1 MGLVSRAVGN
11 RGRSFCRI
19 LPAVIWMALASAA
32 AAQTTGTIE
41 GSVTDA
47 RGAAVTGAQITI
59 TDRSTGRE
67 TGVRTSAEG
76 KYAAGDLPASEYDLK
91 VESRG
96 FRTAKAIVTV
106 QEGATSTLNFKLE
119 PPTVVVNVQQ
129 PGAETAADR
138 PGLENL
144 PLDGRIYLEAAEAA
158 PGFQL
163 EDALGFAPSRAG
175 FVSASLVGTSGR
187 APRFDFDHIDLT
199 DEIAGG
205 PLQNVPLGAV
215 EEFRVRQSLSDLSIP
230 LGAAGTVSVIS
241 RSGSDD
247 FHGEGFYNFRD
258 QAVDAA
264 LPGAARDYFQRNQFG
279 GNAGGAIVPG
289 SVFFFASA
297 ERNKQDLAAPVL
309 PLAPFTN
316 LTGRFPSLFR
326 ENQFAGRLDWSIS
339 ENSRAFY
346 RFAYNQNRGVLTPL
360 PTSFQGF
367 GAENHVQSHVI
378 GLDLASGDYVNT
390 LRFGYTRFHDQLSDS
405 VSGSGTVDPLPGIGL
420 AVGADPFCLTPAVDQ
435 FCSGPSYL
443 APQVSYQS
451 NLELKYDGSKTRG
464 AHDFRFGAGFNRIQ
478 ASMAASYLGTGPS
491 VGANIADCAQYS
503 FCNPGDP
510 TTYPVITAVLGNGQG
525 AFSEKSAFGLSGGGL
540 PVDNRITAYAGDI
553 WKLKPNFVVRYG
565 ASYVRDTGRTDND
578 LPAIAALDQFG
589 PGLGSRVRQ
598 PNTNFAPQL
607 GVAWDPGRMGKTVF
621 RGGVG
626 LFYDNPVWQSTM
638 LDRAGRLAQG
648 SLHAVQPVCLGGIT
662 QAGGIPFPDGTL
674 ATAGFCGQPVGAVAS
689 QIIALQQQYQA
700 AAAAASGNPVY
711 AGSILANGVNATG
724 TSLLYPN
731 YVSPRSVQMNLG
743 LQHELRE
750 GVVFSVDYLRNVG
763 THFLQSRD
771 TNQVGAA
778 RYLDTGAALTAISA
792 TNNSFGCG
800 TGTAA
805 VDIDCAISHGASL
818 RDFAGNGLD
827 SANTFC
833 FGLPC
838 STFGVRAAFPGA
850 NSSLGTNQML
860 SPMGRSVYNAV
871 QFSLKQESQA
881 PFRAFRY
888 FSSELSY
895 SISKYVSTARSSG
908 LLNFATDNDNPLSYL
923 GPNDLDRRHQLS
935 FSTVMDV
942 PRNFRISFIGHFY
955 SPLPQTLTLN
965 AAGAGAIFVSD
976 VTGDGTDG
984 SLISSGG
991 IGDVL
996 PGTNLGAFGRR
1007 TKASD
1012 INTTISYYDT
1022 NFAGRQTPAGQAL
1035 INAGLFNL
1043 SELQAIGAVMPQVNA
1058 ASANQSGMAWLKDFD
1073 LNVSWLYK
1081 LGERLELR
1089 PGVSFFNV
1097 FNIAN
1102 FNGPTNLLSGV
1113 LTGTPGSVNGTPGI
1127 QPSANRIGVGSGV
1140 FTLGAPR
1147 MAEFSIKLTF

>member
-11 RGRSFCRI
+11 WGRSVCRS
-19 LPAVIWMALASAA
+19 LPAVIGLFLSSLAV
-32 AAQTTGTIE
+32 AQTTGTIQ
-41 GSVTDA
+41 GTVTDA
-47 RGAAVTGAQITI
+47 RGVAVSGAQIRI

-67 TGVRTSAEG
+67 TGIRSAADG
-76 KYAAGDLPASEYDLK
+76 KYNSGELAASEFEVK

-129 PGAETAADR
+129 PGVEATADR

-144 PLDGRIYLEAAEAA
+144 PLNGRVYLDAAEAA
-158 PGFQL
+158 PGFQAQ
-163 EDALGFAPSRAG
+163 DAVGFAPARAG
-175 FVSASLVGTSGR
+175 FSSASLAGTSAR

-199 DEIAGG
+199 DEVAGG
-205 PLQNVPLGAV
+205 PLQNIPLAAV

-230 LGAAGTVSVIS
+230 LGSAGTVSVIS
-241 RSGSDD
+241 RSGTDD
-247 FHGEGFYNFRD
+247 LHGEGFYNFRD
-258 QAVDAA
+258 QAIDAA
-264 LPGAARDYFQRNQFG
+264 LPGAAKDYFQRNQFG
-279 GNAGGAIVPG
+279 GNVGGAIVPG
-289 SVFFFASA
+289 KFFFFLGA
-297 ERNKQDLAAPVL
+297 ERSKQDLAAPVL

-316 LTGRFPSLFR
+316 LTGRFGSPFR

-339 ENSRAFY
+339 GNSRAFY
-346 RFAYNQNRGVLTPL
+346 RFAYDENRDVAIAL
-360 PTSFQGF
+360 PTSFQAF
-367 GAENHVQSHVI
+367 SPDNHVQSHVI
-378 GLDLASGDYVNT
+378 GLDVGSGDYVHT
-390 LRFGYTRFHDQLSDS
+390 LRFGYTRFHNQIQDA
-405 VSGSGTVDPLPGIGL
+405 VSGAGIVDPVPGVEL
-420 AVGADPFCLTPAVDQ
+420 AIGADPFCLTPAVDQ

-443 APQVSYQS
+443 APQTTYQS
-451 NLELKYDGSKTRG
+451 NIEFKYDGSKTHG
-464 AHDFRFGAGFNRIQ
+464 AHDFRFGAGFNRIN
-478 ASMAASYLGTGPS
+478 AAALASYLGTGPS
-491 VGANIADCAQYS
+491 VGASIADCAQYS
-503 FCNPGDP
+503 FCIPGNPG
-510 TTYPVITAVLGNGQG
+510 TYPVMNAVLGNGQG
-525 AFSEKSAFGLSGGGL
+525 AFSEKSGFGLSGGGL
-540 PVDNRITAYAGDI
+540 PVDNRLTAYAGDI

-565 ASYVRDTGRTDND
+565 VSYVRDSGRTDSD

-598 PNTNFAPQL
+598 PNSNFAPQL
-607 GVAWDPGRMGKTVF
+607 GVAWDPGKMGKTVV

-626 LFYDNPVWQSTM
+626 LFYDNPVWQNTM

-662 QAGGIPFPDGTL
+662 QAGGIPFPDGSIVTP
-674 ATAGFCGQPVGAVAS
+674 TFCGQPVGTVGP
-689 QIIALQQQYQA
+689 QIVALQQQYQA
-700 AAAAASGNPVY
+700 ASAGAANNPVY

-763 THFLQSRD
+763 THFLQSVD
-771 TNQVGAA
+771 TNHVGAA

-805 VDIDCAISHGASL
+805 ADIDCAISHGASL
-818 RDFAGNGLD
+818 RDFASNGLD

-838 STFGVRAAFPGA
+838 STFGLRAAFPGA

-860 SPMGRSVYNAV
+860 FPMGRSVYNAV

-895 SISKYVSTARSSG
+895 SISKYISTARSSG
-908 LLNFATDNDNPLSYL
+908 LLNFATDNDNPLSFI

-965 AAGAGAIFVSD
+965 SSGAGAIFVSD

-996 PGTNLGAFGRR
+996 PGTNVGAFGRR

-1012 INTTISYYDT
+1012 INTAISYYDT

-1043 SELQAIGAVMPQVNA
+1043 SELQAIGAVMPQLNP
-1058 ASANQSGMAWLKDFD
+1058 ASSDQPGMAWLKDFD
-1073 LNVSWLYK
+1073 LNLSWSYK
-1081 LGERLELR
+1081 VGERVELR

-1102 FNGPTNLLSGV
+1102 FNGPTNLLNGV
-1113 LTGTPGSVNGTPGI
+1113 LTGTSGSVNGTPGI
-1127 QPSANRIGVGSGV
+1127 QPSANRIGIGSGV
-1140 FTLGAPR
+1140 FATGAPR
-1147 MAEFSIKLTF
+1147 MAEFSLKLTF